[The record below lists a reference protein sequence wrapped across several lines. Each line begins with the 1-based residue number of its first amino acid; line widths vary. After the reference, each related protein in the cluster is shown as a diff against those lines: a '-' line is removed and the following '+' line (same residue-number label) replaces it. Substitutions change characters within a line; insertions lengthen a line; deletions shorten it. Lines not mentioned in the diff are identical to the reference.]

1 MNAGALLAQLRVE
14 LVLAARRGEALLVTM
29 AVPPVLL
36 LFFASL
42 PLLPTGGEA
51 AVAFLLPG
59 MIALA
64 VIGNAMVALGIGTAY
79 ERHYGVLKRLG
90 ALPGSRLTLVLAKT
104 LAVLVVEVVQI
115 VVLVGVAVLL
125 GWKPAGDPLPV
136 ALALVLG
143 TGAFAGIGLLLAGT
157 LRAELT
163 LALANA
169 LFLAFLLLGG
179 IVVPTTNLPG
189 VFADIAPWLP
199 AATLSQALRDGMSGQ
214 GGAAPSGALVPL
226 AAWAAV
232 ALTAA
237 ALAFRPEE

>member
-1 MNAGALLAQLRVE
+1 MSAAALRAQLRVE
-14 LVLAARRGEALLVTM
+14 LLLAARRGEALLVTM

-36 LFFASL
+36 VFFASV

-51 AVAFLLPG
+51 PVAFLLPG

-90 ALPGSRLTLVLAKT
+90 ALPGSQLTLVVAKT
-104 LAVLVVEVVQI
+104 MAVLVVEVVQVI
-115 VVLVGVAVLL
+115 VLVLVALLL
-125 GWKPAGDPLPV
+125 GWKPAGDPLAV
-136 ALALVLG
+136 GLALALG

-163 LALANA
+163 LALANG

-179 IVVPTTNLPG
+179 IVVPTAQLPG
-189 VFADIAPWLP
+189 VLAGIAPWLP
-199 AATLSQALRDGMSGQ
+199 AGALSGALRDGMSGH
-214 GGAAPSGALVPL
+214 GSIPSGALVPL
-226 AAWAAV
+226 AAWAVA

>member
-1 MNAGALLAQLRVE
+1 MSAGALLAQLRVE

-42 PLLPTGGEA
+42 PLLPTDDEA
-51 AVAFLLPG
+51 PVAFLLPG

-64 VIGNAMVALGIGTAY
+64 VIGNAMVSLGIGTAY

-90 ALPGSRLTLVLAKT
+90 TVPGSRLTLVVAKT
-104 LAVLVVEVVQI
+104 LAVLVVEIVQVI
-115 VVLVGVAVLL
+115 VLVIVALLL
-125 GWKPAGDPLPV
+125 GWKPVGDPLAV

-143 TGAFAGIGLLLAGT
+143 TVAFAGIGLLLAGT
-157 LRAELT
+157 LRAEVT

-199 AATLSQALRDGMSGQ
+199 AATLSQALRDGISGQ
-214 GGAAPSGALVPL
+214 RSIPSVALLPL